1 MRLISG
7 EQIAILSYKEHK
19 AFYRDG
25 NTKKAPIRSICFDDD
40 ILGEHEIPW
49 DLYCLGLGMPHY
61 LVARLYEMVLEK
73 KLTKEEVRSL
83 LILGR
88 KGDSNHKLGNQK
100 SGDTE

>member
-7 EQIAILSYKEHK
+7 EQIAILSYKQHK
-19 AFYRDG
+19 NFYRENKG
-25 NTKKAPIRSICFDDD
+25 SGRPIRSICFDDD
-40 ILGEHEIPW
+40 IMGEHEIPW

-88 KGDSNHKLGNQK
+88 KGDSNHKLGNQ
-100 SGDTE
+100 E